1 MLYFT
6 EHSVQYT
13 LCHEGELFI
22 TKNVATWVYQG
33 MMTIYTFEE
42 AAINN
47 HGAMEIFDGHFYGS
61 SLEEDKLLMLF
72 YEFREIRVRTIHLVS
87 E

>member
-1 MLYFT
+1 
-6 EHSVQYT
+6 
-13 LCHEGELFI
+13 
-22 TKNVATWVYQG
+22 

-47 HGAMEIFDGHFYGS
+47 HGEMEIFDGHFYGS

-72 YEFREIRVRTIHLVS
+72 YEFREIRVRTIRLVS